1 MRANLHSGVG
11 SVCLAPYQACALV
24 TLSASGAR
32 LQGSSQNDEIQTP
45 RYLFDRLNRAFEF
58 NYDGFASGF
67 NHLLPM
73 YSSKEGTYLFDERS
87 GMPEEQLSE
96 LDGFTFSWADLHVF
110 ANPPYSL
117 LMESVAKFEAEV
129 ERAAWIA
136 MLVKVDTSTKWYQRL
151 EECAIVQPLKRRVKF
166 THPNPPAGWSGASFA
181 SAIAFPRR
189 DWVAL

>member
-1 MRANLHSGVG
+1 
-11 SVCLAPYQACALV
+11 V
-24 TLSASGAR
+24 TLSAAGAR

-45 RYLFDRLNRAFEF
+45 QYLFDRFNRAFTF
-58 NYDGFASGF
+58 DYDAFASHANTKVYNRYSTIEGTFFMDVPQPRLIDAASGF
-67 NHLLPM
+67 EYPW
-73 YSSKEGTYLFDERS
+73 T
-87 GMPEEQLSE
+87 
-96 LDGFTFSWADLHVF
+96 DLHVW

-117 LMESVAKFEAEV
+117 LMEAVAKFEAEV

-136 MLVKVDTSTKWYQRL
+136 MLVKVDTSTRWYQRL